1 MARIGPRMR
10 ELQAIVSAMPGC
22 SQAAALRAAGLPDRG
37 MGYQRPVSRAISAG
51 LLIYVPG
58 LPGRPSKL
66 FASERDRQIY
76 RLREE
81 LLSCPGSARAQQI
94 VAEIETLRGE
104 QAATWVK

>member
-1 MARIGPRMR
+1 MAAGPRMR

-37 MGYQRPVSRAISAG
+37 MGYQRPVNRAINAG

-66 FASERDRQIY
+66 FASERDRQIFE
-76 RLREE
+76 LREE
-81 LLSCPGSARAQQI
+81 LLHGSPDPDRAGQI

-104 QAATWVK
+104 QAASWVK